1 MFGSSIVSSPRSS
14 LSGCM
19 NEAMNKYFVRSMDNK
34 LSRTNLQA
42 DFYCYALILQ
52 YLKNLHVT
60 RPFTCSEG
68 N

>member
-1 MFGSSIVSSPRSS
+1 MRKNGRRTINVFGSSIVSSPRSS

-42 DFYCYALILQ
+42 DF
-52 YLKNLHVT
+52 
-60 RPFTCSEG
+60 
-68 N
+68 